1 MMAASEADVYVRD
14 ELCGSWGPK
23 APSRHKLSSG
33 VVNTPGPPGRLFD
46 NTRCPWGKPCFAYD
60 ANVVLLLLRRAN
72 TDVDHVHRALL
83 PAAPTSDLLR
93 DLLPLYLAGLLHF
106 GLGTAGLLSNLGHD
120 WTWDRGPHEQL
131 WTLDSSLRRACH
143 LGPWTLDH
151 ENFAPSS

>member
-83 PAAPTSDLLR
+83 PAGPPTSDLLR

-131 WTLDSSLRRACH
+131 WTLDSPQGLPPRTLD
-143 LGPWTLDH
+143 LGP
-151 ENFAPSS
+151 